1 MYGRTMYGLQCTG
14 TTMVRLWLVPSLN
27 TTNSHNTNNP
37 RSEEILY
44 CESILHLTFSSEQF
58 QIIVSRRSKDR
69 WLKTGSSMSKLETS
83 ENAEDN
89 KGNSEKSEIVHRCD
103 SYRLFP
109 QFSHVS
115 LD

>member
-1 MYGRTMYGLQCTG
+1 
-14 TTMVRLWLVPSLN
+14 
-27 TTNSHNTNNP
+27 
-37 RSEEILY
+37 
-44 CESILHLTFSSEQF
+44 
-58 QIIVSRRSKDR
+58 
-69 WLKTGSSMSKLETS
+69 MSKLETS

-115 LD
+115 LDWKTWLEHPTTRQAADEQKAAKAVLTCQLKVFFVMEWI